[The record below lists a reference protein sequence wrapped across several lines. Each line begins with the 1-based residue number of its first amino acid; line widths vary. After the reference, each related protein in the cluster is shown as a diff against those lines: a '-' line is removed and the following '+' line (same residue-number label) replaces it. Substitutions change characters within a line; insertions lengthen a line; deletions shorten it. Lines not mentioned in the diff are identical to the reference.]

1 MIGPSGLLVVV
12 FHPFTISVSVL
23 WGGVAKNVNN

>member
-1 MIGPSGLLVVV
+1 MIGPSGLLIVV